1 VEIQLYVLS
10 VIPVMFYTWETVY
23 GYYAIALWIVG
34 FYFLRLGLTFW
45 VDASDEDSYEDFIYT
60 TVLPQL
66 ITLHL
71 THSSITYL
79 LTHLLL
85 PTSYGVARL
94 STVSA
99 PYCTSSMITIT
110 AARAPRS
117 DAPVTCSSSI
127 RSGWG
132 SWAC

>member
-1 VEIQLYVLS
+1 MQLYVLS

-71 THSSITYL
+71 THSSITYSLTYFFL
-79 LTHLLL
+79 L
-85 PTSYGVARL
+85 A
-94 STVSA
+94 
-99 PYCTSSMITIT
+99 M
-110 AARAPRS
+110 
-117 DAPVTCSSSI
+117 
-127 RSGWG
+127 G
-132 SWAC
+132 SRG

>member
-1 VEIQLYVLS
+1 MEIQLYVLS

-71 THSSITYL
+71 THSSVTYL
-79 LTHLLL
+79 LTYFLLL
-85 PTSYGVARL
+85 A
-94 STVSA
+94 
-99 PYCTSSMITIT
+99 M
-110 AARAPRS
+110 
-117 DAPVTCSSSI
+117 
-127 RSGWG
+127 G
-132 SWAC
+132 SRG